1 MSSLGIHRSAVSRD
15 GLLLN
20 SELLKQLVAI
30 SETLNEGEGQLA
42 RANYKLAILYDQN
55 GMAAEGDSCRA
66 RAMELRG
73 KLRPEAKDAP
83 FEESEFMKLCLWML
97 W

>member
-1 MSSLGIHRSAVSRD
+1 MT
-15 GLLLN
+15 

-42 RANYKLAILYDQN
+42 RANYKLAVLYDQK
-55 GMAAEGDSCRA
+55 GMRVESESCEA
-66 RAMELRG
+66 RAIELRG
-73 KLRPEAKDAP
+73 KLRPEVKYAS
-83 FEESEFMKLCLWML
+83 FEEAEFMKLCLWML